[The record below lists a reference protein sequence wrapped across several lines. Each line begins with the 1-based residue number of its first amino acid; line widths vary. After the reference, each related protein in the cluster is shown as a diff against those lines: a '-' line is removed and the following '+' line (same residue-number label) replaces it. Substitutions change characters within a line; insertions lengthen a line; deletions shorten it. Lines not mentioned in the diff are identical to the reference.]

1 MDLKLKNKVAL
12 VTGSSSGLGFAT
24 ARLLAQEGARVAM
37 NGRSPEKLENAAT
50 AVRQESGAEVLA
62 VRGDLCEHPVAA
74 EVVQAVVE
82 AWGGLDIL
90 IANAGGPPPGRFE
103 SFNDEAWQEA
113 LEVSFLS
120 QVRLIR
126 AALPYLRKSEA
137 PAVLTVTSYS
147 VKQPIPNLVLSN
159 SVRLATIGLTKT
171 LSIELGKENIRFN
184 SILPGWTET
193 ARVGT
198 LMENRAKTNNTSV
211 EEEIRR
217 QASESPLGRMGQPDE
232 FAAAAVFLVSPAAS
246 YINGV
251 MLTVDGGI
259 VKGTM

>member
-1 MDLKLKNKVAL
+1 MDLKLKGKITL

-37 NGRSPEKLENAAT
+37 NGRSPEKLDTAAEKIQAET
-50 AVRQESGAEVLA
+50 GAEVFT
-62 VRGDLCEHPVAA
+62 VRGDLSEHPVAA
-74 EVVQAVVE
+74 QTVQAV
-82 AWGGLDIL
+82 ADHWGGLDIL

-103 SFNDEAWQEA
+103 SFSDEAWQEA
-113 LEVSFLS
+113 LELSFLS

-126 AALPYLRKSEA
+126 AALPYLRKSDS

-171 LSIELGKENIRFN
+171 LAFELGKENIRFN

-193 ARVGT
+193 ARVIT
-198 LMENRAKTNNTSV
+198 LMENRARTNGTTV
-211 EEEIRR
+211 EEEQQR
-217 QASESPLGRMGQPDE
+217 QASESPLGRMGHPEE
-232 FAAAAVFLVSPAAS
+232 FAAAAVFLVSPAAA

-251 MLTVDGGI
+251 MLPVDGGI
-259 VKGTM
+259 VRGTL